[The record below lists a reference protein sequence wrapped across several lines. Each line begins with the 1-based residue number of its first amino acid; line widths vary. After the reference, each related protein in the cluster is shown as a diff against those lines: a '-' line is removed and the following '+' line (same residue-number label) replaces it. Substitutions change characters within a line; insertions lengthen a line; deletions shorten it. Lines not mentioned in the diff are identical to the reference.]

1 VDPTLLAIKD
11 AIWRYA
17 ELKALATGPAHDVSQ
32 LDTVLVGEA
41 LQEQINSAQW
51 QRDHGAYY
59 VTTVH
64 WSRIEWI
71 QQTDATHAEALVTKN
86 ETLLY
91 YPEGWTT
98 PSAKRS
104 YEEWEYQVLYKLE
117 LIDGKWYIAEKE
129 VQDSGTTP

>member
-1 VDPTLLAIKD
+1 MVLAVED

-17 ELKALATGPAHDVSQ
+17 ELKALAIGPAHDVSQ
-32 LDTVLVGEA
+32 LDTVLVGDA
-41 LQEQINSAQW
+41 LRDQMNSAQW

-71 QQTDATHAEALVTKN
+71 QQMDAAHVEALVSKN

-91 YPEGWTT
+91 YPEGWTM
-98 PSAKRS
+98 PSARRS
-104 YEEWEYQVLYKLE
+104 CDPCEYQVLYKLE
-117 LIDGKWYIAEKE
+117 LIGGK
-129 VQDSGTTP
+129 